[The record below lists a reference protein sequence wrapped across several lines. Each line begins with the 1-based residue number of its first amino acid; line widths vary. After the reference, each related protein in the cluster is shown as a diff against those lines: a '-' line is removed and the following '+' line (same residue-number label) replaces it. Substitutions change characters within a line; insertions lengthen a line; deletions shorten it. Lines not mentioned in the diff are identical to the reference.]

1 MCFIIVHQGAALVWQ
16 YKSAED
22 ESRRQLDNF
31 VQCPVLLGSQWC
43 KNINFSTT
51 AMTCDLGH
59 NLAFCYSRPGVL
71 IHAVLVV
78 TTC

>member
-1 MCFIIVHQGAALVWQ
+1 MWQ

-22 ESRRQLDNF
+22 ESRRQLDHC
-31 VQCPVLLGSQWC
+31 VHCPVLLGSQWG
-43 KNINFSTT
+43 KNINFSTA
-51 AMTCDLGH
+51 AMSCDLGH

-78 TTC
+78 KLC